1 MEEFGWSSRALAN
14 ASENVL
20 RFFHGSPLNRLVW
33 PSAFGA
39 AGRLRA
45 ALLFVGSVPVLARM
59 RDDPQS
65 VQRQR
70 IYLQALRKMCPDQL
84 RIVEGRTPVTTSFQ
98 RPIEPFAGAP
108 RGSLVQVRK
117 LFGFVGANCWPS

>member
-20 RFFHGSPLNRLVW
+20 SFFHDSPLNRLVW

-45 ALLFVGSVPVLARM
+45 ALLFIGSVPVLARM
-59 RDDPQS
+59 RDDLQS

-70 IYLQALRKMCPDQL
+70 IYLQALRKMCPGQL
-84 RIVEGRTPVTTSFQ
+84 RIVEGVIPVTTSFQ
-98 RPIEPFAGAP
+98 RLVEPIAGAP

-117 LFGFVGANCWPS
+117 LFGFGG

>member
-1 MEEFGWSSRALAN
+1 VEEFGWSSRALAN
-14 ASENVL
+14 ESENVL
-20 RFFHGSPLNRLVW
+20 RFFHDSSLNRLAW

-45 ALLFVGSVPVLARM
+45 ALLFIGSVLPVLARM

-70 IYLQALRKMCPDQL
+70 IYRQALRKMCPDQL
-84 RIVEGRTPVTTSFQ
+84 RMVEGRTPVTTSFQ
-98 RPIEPFAGAP
+98 RLVEPIAGAP
-108 RGSLVQVRK
+108 RGSLVQVHK
-117 LFGFVGANCWPS
+117 LFGFGG